1 MGLMVYEMIPGYD
14 CPQEA
19 VYLSSLVH
27 FSLGTTVTKNAICI
41 FEKDNGRPLTRH
53 RAMPGFGGEEHTTGA
68 IKDYVLIVRS
78 ISSVG
83 K

>member
-19 VYLSSLVH
+19 VYLPSVVHSSG
-27 FSLGTTVTKNAICI
+27 GTTVTKNAICI

-53 RAMPGFGGEEHTTGA
+53 RAMPGFGGEQSTTGA
-68 IKDYVLIVRS
+68 VKDYMLVVRS
-78 ISSVG
+78 IVTVG